1 MYLISKV
8 RDRKIYQIWIPKS
21 TKIKNSKLRRICPH
35 NGKIAKTIDEQGI
48 TLFSQKKN
56 TDLFFGRF

>member
-1 MYLISKV
+1 MYLISMV
-8 RDRKIYQIWIPKS
+8 RDRKIYQRIPKS